1 MIDLE
6 QESKELEENRG
17 SSLALGTQT
26 NRDLALKQFEI
37 FVELS
42 YEMSLDDLIE
52 QLMKKPKVA
61 YNVLRKYKKYE
72 LNHENIN
79 KDGNKVTIQNTLS
92 TISLRFHYIR
102 KHFLRH
108 GINVDDKAEI
118 KDIIGKIPKY
128 RKEPVTHAN
137 LEMMCN
143 NASHK
148 IKSLILIQSSSGM
161 RVSEMLHLKVKDVT
175 KLERYQIK
183 IRADNSKTK
192 TERITFVSKE
202 AEPYLEYFL
211 KNKSPDDLIFDY
223 SKSAF
228 THALQLLLIKCGLD
242 KKYDHCNTNLITSH
256 SFRAFF
262 ITNLGKLEGFFGH
275 SLSGHDHYMS
285 QYDRYSNEEL
295 LEKYMEGEQY
305 LQIFDRKNPAKLKK
319 LEDKVENQQKTIE
332 RLEKENKY
340 RDDMFRTA
348 DQATKSKIVQMLF
361 ESQKTSF
368 D

>member
-1 MIDLE
+1 MFDANQKAKLF
-6 QESKELEENRG
+6 EENRG
-17 SSLALGTQT
+17 DIQSQGTQT
-26 NRDLALKQFEI
+26 NRDLSLRKFEMFAELKYNLTLEELLESIKINPPSVYEALKE
-37 FVELS
+37 
-42 YEMSLDDLIE
+42 Y
-52 QLMKKPKVA
+52 A
-61 YNVLRKYKKYE
+61 NYE
-72 LNHENIN
+72 LE
-79 KDGNKVTIQNTLS
+79 KKGKKKK
-92 TISLRFHYIR
+92 SLTTSSVKLRLHYI
-102 KHFLRH
+102 KEYFSRH
-108 GINVDDKAEI
+108 GIRTDDKSRL
-118 KDIIGKIPKY
+118 KDVIGKTLKH
-128 RKEPVTHAN
+128 RREPVTHAN

-285 QYDRYSNEEL
+285 QYDRYTPEEL
-295 LEKYMEGEQY
+295 EEKYMEGEQY

-319 LEDKVENQQKTIE
+319 LEDKVENQQKIIE

-348 DQATKSKIVQMLF
+348 DQDTKNKIVQLLMKAD
-361 ESQKTSF
+361 KTSF